1 MAEKKK
7 TQKKSK
13 STTGKKIKLTFQ
25 PMVASAKQVRYQLK
39 RKEWQEVNGRQVE
52 VTVPMVEGLPE
63 ILVVNKGEI
72 IEVTKKQFEEL
83 QKLGCVESDE
93 EYKVRQNFLD
103 SLGEQHPQ
111 KLTYDQIDKDY
122 VNNASLKEFEKLY
135 TDKLIKV

>member
-13 STTGKKIKLTFQ
+13 STAGKKIKLTFQ
-25 PMVASAKQVRYQLK
+25 PMVASAKQARYQLK
-39 RKEWQEVNGRQVE
+39 RKEWQDVNGRQVE

-63 ILVVNKGEI
+63 VLVVNKGEI